1 MRRESKRRII
11 GLPLTSSVLAP
22 SELRSMPSASPQ
34 IDSAID
40 IKTAENIAF
49 SYKTAG
55 PFRRGVAFGI
65 DYAIRAFVFIAAGI
79 VLSILGLMSGGV
91 LAGVGAFFFLLL
103 WFATECF
110 YGALFET
117 FMNGQTPGKWIL
129 GVRVV
134 TRDGQPISGMQAV
147 LRNLFRWV
155 DMSPPVYVW
164 WSPAEQYVPANITCM
179 VALICMSIDPRYRR
193 LGDLVG
199 GTMVVANER
208 NWLIG
213 MAKLDDP
220 RAMKL
225 AAYIPADFEVNRTMG
240 QSLAAYVERRR
251 FFSEA
256 RRREIARY
264 LGAPL
269 VRLFGF
275 PADTSHDLLLC
286 ALYYRKFVADA
297 GQEGRDGGSMLE
309 GTVLANPT
317 SQGFVGNQ
325 ASYQAPYPSAA
336 PNPFIQAQSAPY
348 QQTVHSSYQAPFQAP
363 GQSPSQGFMPPPT
376 PAPPYAASPGQQVWP
391 PASPEPTASNF
402 IPPR

>member
-1 MRRESKRRII
+1 
-11 GLPLTSSVLAP
+11 
-22 SELRSMPSASPQ
+22 MPSAPPQ
-34 IDSAID
+34 IDSVID

-49 SYKTAG
+49 TYRTAG
-55 PFRRGVAFGI
+55 PFRRGVAFVI
-65 DYAIRAFVFIAAGI
+65 DFVIRGI
-79 VLSILGLMSGGV
+79 VFLVAAILLGLVGGM
-91 LAGVGAFFFLLL
+91 AGGLFRGLGTAMFLLT

-155 DMSPPVYVW
+155 DMAPPVYVYFGDM
-164 WSPAEQYVPANITCM
+164 AVPFNITCM
-179 VALICMSIDPRYRR
+179 TALITMSIDPRFRR
-193 LGDLVG
+193 LGDLAA

-208 NWLIG
+208 NWLVG

-220 RAMKL
+220 RAMQL
-225 AAYIPADFEVNRTMG
+225 AAYIPADFEVSRAMG
-240 QSLAAYVERRR
+240 QALATYVERRR

-297 GQEGRDGGSMLE
+297 GQEGRDGGAMLD
-309 GTVLANPT
+309 GTALAGPTVAYGPAAQGASAPPNPT
-317 SQGFVGNQ
+317 FL
-325 ASYQAPYPSAA
+325 
-336 PNPFIQAQSAPY
+336 
-348 QQTVHSSYQAPFQAP
+348 
-363 GQSPSQGFMPPPT
+363 
-376 PAPPYAASPGQQVWP
+376 
-391 PASPEPTASNF
+391 
-402 IPPR
+402 PPR

>member
-1 MRRESKRRII
+1 
-11 GLPLTSSVLAP
+11 
-22 SELRSMPSASPQ
+22 MPSASFQNEKAQ

-49 SYKTAG
+49 AYRTAG

-65 DYAIRAFVFIAAGI
+65 DYAIRIFVFVAAGI
-79 VLSILGLMSGGV
+79 VLGILGVLTGGA
-91 LAGVGAFFFLLL
+91 LSSIGAFFFLLL
-103 WFATECF
+103 WFITECF

-134 TRDGQPISGMQAV
+134 TREGQPINAMQAV

-155 DMSPPVYVW
+155 DMSPPVYFW
-164 WSPAEQYVPANITCM
+164 FEGPDQYIPLNITCL
-179 VALICMSIDPRYRR
+179 VALVTMSIDPRFRR
-193 LGDLVG
+193 LGDLVA
-199 GTMVVANER
+199 GTMVVVNER

-225 AAYIPADFEVNRTMG
+225 AAYIPADFEVNRAMG

-275 PADTSHDLLLC
+275 PSDTSHDLLLC

-309 GTVLANPT
+309 GTAIAAPNYP
-317 SQGFVGNQ
+317 NQ
-325 ASYQAPYPSAA
+325 PYPQQQYPAQGYAA
-336 PNPFIQAQSAPY
+336 QGYAGYPAQAYAAPNYATPQSYPQPMPPNPFIQAQAGPMQPPVPQY
-348 QQTVHSSYQAPFQAP
+348 Y
-363 GQSPSQGFMPPPT
+363 SPP
-376 PAPPYAASPGQQVWP
+376 
-391 PASPEPTASNF
+391 
-402 IPPR
+402 IPPSDNASTFLPPR

>member
-1 MRRESKRRII
+1 
-11 GLPLTSSVLAP
+11 
-22 SELRSMPSASPQ
+22 MPSDQPQ

-65 DYAIRAFVFIAAGI
+65 DFGIRAFVFIAAGI
-79 VLSILGLMSGGV
+79 VLSILGIMSGGI
-91 LAGVGAFFFLLL
+91 LTGIGGFFFLLL

-110 YGALFET
+110 YGAIFET
-117 FMNGQTPGKWIL
+117 MMNGQTPGKWIL

-134 TRDGQPISGMQAV
+134 TREGQPISGMQAV

-155 DMSPPVYVW
+155 DMSPPVYI
-164 WSPAEQYVPANITCM
+164 PFGDEIGYVPWNITCL
-179 VALICMSIDPRYRR
+179 VALITMSIDPRYRR

-199 GTMVVANER
+199 GTMVVVNER

-225 AAYIPADFEVNRTMG
+225 AAYIPADFEVNRAMG

-275 PADTSHDLLLC
+275 PSDTSHDLLLC

-309 GTVLANPT
+309 GTALAAP
-317 SQGFVGNQ
+317 SYPAPVG
-325 ASYQAPYPSAA
+325 YQPPYQHSA
-336 PNPFIQAQSAPY
+336 PNPFIQAPSPQIQYPQQPFTPQPY
-348 QQTVHSSYQAPFQAP
+348 PTQQFV
-363 GQSPSQGFMPPPT
+363 PPPGTSTWT
-376 PAPPYAASPGQQVWP
+376 PPPSDRNAS
-391 PASPEPTASNF
+391 TF
-402 IPPR
+402 LPPR

>member
-1 MRRESKRRII
+1 M
-11 GLPLTSSVLAP
+11 P
-22 SELRSMPSASPQ
+22 SEQPQ

-49 SYKTAG
+49 AYRTAG

-65 DYAIRAFVFIAAGI
+65 DYAIRVFVFVAAGI
-79 VLSILGLMSGGV
+79 VLGILGILTGGV
-91 LAGVGAFFFLLL
+91 LSSVGMFFFLLL
-103 WFATECF
+103 WFITECF
-110 YGALFET
+110 YGAMFET

-134 TRDGQPISGMQAV
+134 TREGQPINAMQAV

-155 DMSPPVYVW
+155 DMSPPVYIW
-164 WSPAEQYVPANITCM
+164 FEGANQYIPFNITCL
-179 VALICMSIDPRYRR
+179 VALITMAIDPRFRR
-193 LGDLVG
+193 LGDLVA
-199 GTMVVANER
+199 GTMVVVNER

-264 LGAPL
+264 LGSPL

-309 GTVLANPT
+309 GTAIAAPNYP
-317 SQGFVGNQ
+317 NQ
-325 ASYQAPYPSAA
+325 PYPQQYPAAQAYAAQGYSGQGNPVQAYAA
-336 PNPFIQAQSAPY
+336 PNYVAPQGHPQPMPVNPFIQAQ
-348 QQTVHSSYQAPFQAP
+348 V
-363 GQSPSQGFMPPPT
+363 GPSQPPMPQYYSP
-376 PAPPYAASPGQQVWP
+376 PAPPPDSAS
-391 PASPEPTASNF
+391 TF
-402 IPPR
+402 LPPR

>member
-1 MRRESKRRII
+1 
-11 GLPLTSSVLAP
+11 
-22 SELRSMPSASPQ
+22 MPSDQPQ

-49 SYKTAG
+49 AYRTAG
-55 PFRRGVAFGI
+55 PLRRGVAYGI
-65 DYAIRAFVFIAAGI
+65 DFVIRIAVFVAVGI
-79 VLSILGLMSGGV
+79 VLGVFGIFTGGALSGL
-91 LAGVGAFFFLLL
+91 LTFIFLLV
-103 WFATECF
+103 WFVTECF

-134 TRDGQPISGMQAV
+134 TRDGQPINGMQAV

-155 DMSPPVYVW
+155 DMAPPVYFW
-164 WSPAEQYVPANITCM
+164 FEPAQQYIPWNITCL
-179 VALICMSIDPRYRR
+179 VALITMSIDPRFRR
-193 LGDLVG
+193 LGDLVA
-199 GTMVVANER
+199 GTMVVVNER

-225 AAYIPADFEVNRTMG
+225 AAYIPADFEVSRAMG

-264 LGAPL
+264 LGSPL

-275 PADTSHDLLLC
+275 PSDTSHDLLLC

-297 GQEGRDGGSMLE
+297 GQEGRDNGSMLE
-309 GTVLANPT
+309 GTSLAPAYP
-317 SQGFVGNQ
+317 QQPGQ
-325 ASYQAPYPSAA
+325 AYPNAVYHVQQPYPGQQAYPVQQPYAAPQVHPA
-336 PNPFIQAQSAPY
+336 PNPFIQAQQGYASAPQY
-348 QQTVHSSYQAPFQAP
+348 APPYGQQPAAPSW
-363 GQSPSQGFMPPPT
+363 SP
-376 PAPPYAASPGQQVWP
+376 PAPPGDGGAS
-391 PASPEPTASNF
+391 TF
-402 IPPR
+402 LPPR

>member
-1 MRRESKRRII
+1 
-11 GLPLTSSVLAP
+11 
-22 SELRSMPSASPQ
+22 MPSDQPQ
-34 IDSAID
+34 IDSAIS
-40 IKTAENIAF
+40 IRTAENIAF
-49 SYKTAG
+49 TYRTAG

-65 DYAIRAFVFIAAGI
+65 DFAIRVFVIIACVILLLVFGL
-79 VLSILGLMSGGV
+79 LSNGALF
-91 LAGVGAFFFLLL
+91 GVGVSLLTL
-103 WFATECF
+103 VYFVSDVF

-129 GVRVV
+129 GIRVV
-134 TRDGQPISGMQAV
+134 TREGQPISGMQAV

-155 DMSPPVYVW
+155 DMAPPVWVW
-164 WSPAEQYVPANITCM
+164 MPGAQQYVPFNITCM
-179 VALICMSIDPRYRR
+179 LGLICMSFDPRFRR

-199 GTMVVANER
+199 GTMVVVNER

-225 AAYIPADFEVNRTMG
+225 AAYIPADFEVTRTMG
-240 QSLAAYVERRR
+240 QALAGYVERRR

-297 GQEGRDGGSMLE
+297 GQEGKDSSSMLE
-309 GTVLANPT
+309 GTPIA
-317 SQGFVGNQ
+317 
-325 ASYQAPYPSAA
+325 APYYPSPQSYPQPQPMQPPYQQPGV
-336 PNPFIQAQSAPY
+336 PNPFINAQTSPQVPQPYPHGPQPVAWQPPNPDAQS
-348 QQTVHSSYQAPFQAP
+348 
-363 GQSPSQGFMPPPT
+363 G
-376 PAPPYAASPGQQVWP
+376 AS
-391 PASPEPTASNF
+391 TF
-402 IPPR
+402 LPPR